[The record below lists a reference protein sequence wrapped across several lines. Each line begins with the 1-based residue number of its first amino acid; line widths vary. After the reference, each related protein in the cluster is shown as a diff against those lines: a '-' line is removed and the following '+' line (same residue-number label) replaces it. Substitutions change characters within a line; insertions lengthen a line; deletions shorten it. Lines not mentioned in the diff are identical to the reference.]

1 MVSIKWTNNGIVE
14 NLSELTMCDMSI
26 NKSLFK
32 LTKRF
37 TGDTVGQIRT
47 NSFILEVKCQL
58 CADVGLTPLTG
69 GASVS
74 WSTLAGTFV
83 WRAGSSILTVTGE
96 GAVWTPAALC
106 THTVTVDTCSDTKTQ
121 THKHVIAYFVQCKPC
136 TILCD
141 DHDRFFWWF
150 PGA

>member
-1 MVSIKWTNNGIVE
+1 MNNGIVE

-58 CADVGLTPLTG
+58 CADVGLTPPTG

-74 WSTLAGTFV
+74 WSTLTGTFV

-96 GAVWTPAALC
+96 GAVWAPAALC
-106 THTVTVDTCSDTKTQ
+106 THTVTVDTCSDTKTH
-121 THKHVIAYFVQCKPC
+121 THKYFIAYFVQCKLS

-141 DHDRFFWWF
+141 DHDRFFW
-150 PGA
+150 